1 LKLHFK
7 RNFLLLTILLFAIEL
22 YIGFYVKDN
31 FIRPYGGDFL
41 VVILIYFFLRTFWN
55 TKLQVI
61 AWSVLIFAYA
71 VEIAQYFN
79 VVGLLG
85 LSGNRS
91 AEIIIGTSFSW
102 EDMLAYT
109 LGVALVYFLDKKA
122 VFGQERAI

>member
-1 LKLHFK
+1 MHFK
-7 RNFLLLTILLFAIEL
+7 RNFLYLTLFLFAIEL

-55 TKLQVI
+55 AKLKTI
-61 AWSVLIFAYA
+61 AWSVLIFVYA
-71 VEIAQYFN
+71 VEIAQYFDI
-79 VVGLLG
+79 VGILG
-85 LSGNRS
+85 FEGNRS

-109 LGVALVYFLDKKA
+109 LGVALVYFLDVKG
-122 VFGQERAI
+122 VFEMKESSDS

>member
-7 RNFLLLTILLFAIEL
+7 KNYLYLTLLLFAIEL
-22 YIGFYVKDN
+22 YIGF
-31 FIRPYGGDFL
+31 I
-41 VVILIYFFLRTFWN
+41 
-55 TKLQVI
+55 I

-79 VVGLLG
+79 IVGLLG

-109 LGVALVYFLDKKA
+109 LGVALVYFLDEKM
-122 VFGQERAI
+122 VPSRP